1 MQTKGKHGEG
11 GMEKVHRKKKGEGS
25 NTHQGGCSKTFE
37 QSPIKSA
44 NRKITAAQVTK
55 VIKHQSVRTHE
66 PKYNSVEVQS
76 IKSPTNQ
83 EGLKDCCRLPND
95 HHQQMIDQ

>member
-11 GMEKVHRKKKGEGS
+11 GMEKVNKKKREREVILTKS
-25 NTHQGGCSKTFE
+25 CSKTFE

-44 NRKITAAQVTK
+44 DRKITAAQVTK

-66 PKYNSVEVQS
+66 PKYNSVEAHS

-83 EGLKDCCRLPND
+83 KGLKDCCRLPND